1 MTSHMTE
8 RDVVFFKTFLLNQ
21 KSSLLNK
28 TREFK
33 SEELGPLEIKGDDAE
48 VASRDLSMNVSLHLV
63 ERDRAALLQIEKA
76 LGKLSVGVFGLCED
90 CGQNIENKRLK
101 ARPFA
106 ALCIDCME
114 EHEGPRR
121 FLN

>member
-1 MTSHMTE
+1 MTSK
-8 RDVVFFKTFLLNQ
+8 DVVFFKNYLLNQ

-33 SEELGPLEIKGDDAE
+33 SAELGPLENKGDDAE
-48 VASRDLSMNVSLHLV
+48 VASRDLTMNVSLHLV
-63 ERDRAALLQIEKA
+63 ERDRSALMQIERA
-76 LGKLSVGVFGLCED
+76 LGKLAAGSYGRCEA
-90 CGQNIENKRLK
+90 CEEKIEIKRLK

-106 ALCIDCME
+106 TLCIDCME
-114 EHEGPRR
+114 DQEDPRH